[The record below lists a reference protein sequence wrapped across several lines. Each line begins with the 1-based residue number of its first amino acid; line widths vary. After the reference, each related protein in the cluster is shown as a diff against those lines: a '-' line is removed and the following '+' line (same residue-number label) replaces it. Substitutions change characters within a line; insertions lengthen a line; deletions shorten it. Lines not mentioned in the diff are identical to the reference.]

1 MLAKLVAFG
10 FFLVMAFA
18 AIPLMLRFFLFAQ
31 RRIGNESLPMVR
43 SLSEHQTAVVLAVW
57 ALFLLGL
64 AVAMPAMISDEFFGR
79 PAKLWFEAKLRGPS
93 RGVLVVNVGMPI
105 DDVRRRSTLPLA
117 APRSESLTGSSRLVG
132 EDVFELDLADT
143 GTRFEGCRYYFIV
156 TRAHGDMHVESLNV
170 GVSPHAMTRG
180 EHDAER
186 RRIQQRLQA
195 DGWVPGRF
203 VNRTEEERALHG
215 GQTTYGEGTYWLKD
229 EALLHFEPKRVD
241 DAQPGEDPETAGR
254 WMLALS
260 IFERRASS
268 TYPRLDFTKP

>member
-10 FFLVMAFA
+10 FFLVIAFA
-18 AIPLMLRFFLFAQ
+18 AMPLMLRFFLFAQ

-43 SLSEHQTAVVLAVW
+43 SLGEHQTAVVLAVW
-57 ALFLLGL
+57 GLFLLGL

-132 EDVFELDLADT
+132 EDVFDLDLADT

-156 TRAHGDMHVESLNV
+156 TRAHGDPHVESLNV
-170 GVSPHAMTRG
+170 GVSPHAMTRQ

-186 RRIQQRLQA
+186 LRIQQRLQA
-195 DGWVPGRF
+195 DGWVSGRF
-203 VNRTEEERALHG
+203 VSRTEEERALHG
-215 GQTTYGEGTYWLKD
+215 GKTTYGEGTYWLNG

-254 WMLALS
+254 WMLAVS

>member
-1 MLAKLVAFG
+1 
-10 FFLVMAFA
+10 
-18 AIPLMLRFFLFAQ
+18 MLRFFLFAQ

-57 ALFLLGL
+57 ALFLVGL
-64 AVAMPAMISDEFFGR
+64 AVAMPVMISDEFFGR

-132 EDVFELDLADT
+132 EDVFDLDLADT

-156 TRAHGDMHVESLNV
+156 TRSHGDPHVESLNV
-170 GVSPHAMTRG
+170 GVSPHAMTRQ

-195 DGWVPGRF
+195 DGWVSGRF
-203 VNRTEEERALHG
+203 VYRTEEERALHG
-215 GQTTYGEGTYWLKD
+215 GKTTYGEGTYWLNG

-254 WMLALS
+254 WMLAVS

-268 TYPRLDFTKP
+268 TYPRLDFTKR